1 MSENDTLRVGVIAP
15 ADRVDSPVLLH
26 VSILLWGC
34 YHDFCDL
41 GIELN
46 ALCRCLLISLGK
58 LIFLDYKSF
67 LASNLLLLFED
78 TSHAFI
84 VSDINFTF

>member
-15 ADRVDSPVLLH
+15 ANRVDSAVLLH
-26 VSILLWGC
+26 VSKLLWGC

-41 GIELN
+41 GIELD
-46 ALCRCLLISLGK
+46 ALCSCLPIFLGK

-67 LASNLLLLFED
+67 LA
-78 TSHAFI
+78 
-84 VSDINFTF
+84 